1 MMSYWPWIGFGLF
14 VVAMLALDLG
24 VFHRKSHEV
33 SIKEA
38 LGWTGLW
45 VSLALIFNA
54 GVWHFRGGDRAL
66 EFLTGY
72 LIELSLSVDNLFV
85 FLLVFAFFRVPPAY
99 QHKVLFW
106 GIVGALVMRLIC
118 IGAGI
123 ALLQQFHWI
132 VYVFGGILV
141 VSGIKLGLEKDKEV
155 HPEKNPLL
163 RILRA
168 CVPLTPDYHGAR
180 FFVKLDG
187 RRHATPLLAVLIV
200 IETTD
205 LVFAVDSVP
214 AVLAITTD
222 PFIVYTSNVFA
233 ILGLRSMFFAL
244 AGIMKLFCYL
254 HYGLSAVLVF
264 VGAKMLLVDF
274 VKVPTVLSLLAVIG
288 LLGIS
293 IIASLL
299 HARRRGD
306 ARVAPTDLPV
316 ARSPA
321 NDSAAQPIPD

>member
-1 MMSYWPWIGFGLF
+1 M
-14 VVAMLALDLG
+14 VAMLALDLG

-45 VSLALIFNA
+45 VSLALLFNA
-54 GVWHFRGGDRAL
+54 GVWYFRGSESAL

-72 LIELSLSVDNLFV
+72 VIELSLSVDNLFV
-85 FLLVFAFFRVPPAY
+85 FLLVFAFFRVPPQY

-106 GIVGALVMRLIC
+106 GIVGALAMRLIFV
-118 IGAGI
+118 GAGV
-123 ALLQQFHWI
+123 ALIERFHWI
-132 VYVFGGILV
+132 IYVFGGILV

-155 HPEKNPLL
+155 HPERNPVL
-163 RILRA
+163 RLFRA
-168 CVPLTPDYHGAR
+168 VFPVTSDYHGGNFFAR
-180 FFVKLDG
+180 IDG
-187 RRHATPLLAVLIV
+187 RKHATPLLAVLIA

-244 AGIMKLFCYL
+244 AGVMKLFCYL

-264 VGAKMLLVDF
+264 VGTKMMIVDIY
-274 VKVPTVLSLLAVIG
+274 KIPTV
-288 LLGIS
+288 
-293 IIASLL
+293 ASLL
-299 HARRRGD
+299 VVCGLLAISIVASLLRARACAPAGEPVGQCGPRVSEMAERREGKK
-306 ARVAPTDLPV
+306 VA
-316 ARSPA
+316 
-321 NDSAAQPIPD
+321 